1 MLCWLESLI
10 SWAIMAPQLMY
21 IREMHWEIPA
31 SLTYTDGNVCLPVLQ
46 DIPWSLEPGGFRIY
60 DDACRKKEKKKRN
73 QETEM
78 PVSLTVL
85 KVSQKKVVLKLSR
98 GTFSCSFPDNYLI
111 NSDFC

>member
-1 MLCWLESLI
+1 MVMFVSRCYRIFLD
-10 SWAIMAPQLMY
+10 
-21 IREMHWEIPA
+21 HWNQE
-31 SLTYTDGNVCLPVLQ
+31 
-46 DIPWSLEPGGFRIY
+46 GFRIY
-60 DDACRKKEKKKRN
+60 DDACRRKKKKKKRN

>member
-1 MLCWLESLI
+1 MT
-10 SWAIMAPQLMY
+10 
-21 IREMHWEIPA
+21 MH
-31 SLTYTDGNVCLPVLQ
+31 V
-46 DIPWSLEPGGFRIY
+46 
-60 DDACRKKEKKKRN
+60 EKKKKKKEIKR
-73 QETEM
+73 EM